1 MNAYPQ
7 SIDRRGQE
15 VWTKVEMS
23 SGERRASLAGDNS
36 DSRSSNGGSESA
48 GSEEVIDCPRI
59 NFKQYGDG

>member
-1 MNAYPQ
+1 
-7 SIDRRGQE
+7 
-15 VWTKVEMS
+15 MS